1 MITNYIKCNIN
12 NDGCAIARSD
22 EAKALGIKMGQPL
35 FEIRDLVRRHN
46 VIVKSSNYALYGDIS
61 RRVMTLVASEV
72 PDSAIYSIDEI
83 FIDLDNMSINHD
95 QWARDLKAKIL
106 RETGI
111 PVGIG
116 ISTTKTL
123 AKIANRLAKKSFKAD
138 GVLMLKDQ
146 KWIDL
151 ALERTEAGD
160 VWGVGRKFA
169 QKLASIGI
177 TTALQLR
184 DIPDQAARQMMTVGG
199 LKTVRE
205 LRGICCS
212 DLDDSPAQRETVCV
226 SRSFSKEID
235 DREMLKE
242 ALLSFAGR
250 ACAKLRRLELVA
262 CRLQLFILSNRFR
275 SDRPQFSKGC
285 ELTLTP
291 ASNDTRQICKHV
303 GENIGRIWQ
312 NGLQIKK
319 AGILLLDLCRPED
332 APRDLFSGSCR
343 TENPLMQALDQLEVR
358 FGKETV
364 MTGRLAR
371 RSGPDWFMTT
381 DNRSPNYTTRWQ
393 DIPTVR

>member
-1 MITNYIKCNIN
+1 
-12 NDGCAIARSD
+12 
-22 EAKALGIKMGQPL
+22 MGQPL

-169 QKLASIGI
+169 QK
-177 TTALQLR
+177 
-184 DIPDQAARQMMTVGG
+184 ARQHRNYHCPSAPRHTGSG
-199 LKTVRE
+199 STTN
-205 LRGICCS
+205 
-212 DLDDSPAQRETVCV
+212 DDSGWLENRAGVARHMLLG
-226 SRSFSKEID
+226 SR
-235 DREMLKE
+235 
-242 ALLSFAGR
+242 
-250 ACAKLRRLELVA
+250 
-262 CRLQLFILSNRFR
+262 
-275 SDRPQFSKGC
+275 
-285 ELTLTP
+285 
-291 ASNDTRQICKHV
+291 
-303 GENIGRIWQ
+303 
-312 NGLQIKK
+312 
-319 AGILLLDLCRPED
+319 
-332 APRDLFSGSCR
+332 
-343 TENPLMQALDQLEVR
+343 
-358 FGKETV
+358 
-364 MTGRLAR
+364 
-371 RSGPDWFMTT
+371 
-381 DNRSPNYTTRWQ
+381 
-393 DIPTVR
+393 

>member
-1 MITNYIKCNIN
+1 
-12 NDGCAIARSD
+12 
-22 EAKALGIKMGQPL
+22 
-35 FEIRDLVRRHN
+35 
-46 VIVKSSNYALYGDIS
+46 
-61 RRVMTLVASEV
+61 
-72 PDSAIYSIDEI
+72 
-83 FIDLDNMSINHD
+83 
-95 QWARDLKAKIL
+95 
-106 RETGI
+106 
-111 PVGIG
+111 
-116 ISTTKTL
+116 
-123 AKIANRLAKKSFKAD
+123 
-138 GVLMLKDQ
+138 
-146 KWIDL
+146 
-151 ALERTEAGD
+151 
-160 VWGVGRKFA
+160 
-169 QKLASIGI
+169 
-177 TTALQLR
+177 
-184 DIPDQAARQMMTVGG
+184 MTVGG